1 VGGGQAVTNVPSN
14 LENPASGMDVV
25 EAIFV
30 GRDGAAGAMA
40 ATPLTDHASGDM
52 TASVSGGDQ
61 GLPGSVGFV
70 IVIGGAVGGA
80 GGCAAAESPPSAP
93 ILAWSRPR
101 RRRRRPPPSFRHS
114 ALHLFPPQRALT
126 PRAQKT
132 TQAAAAWRLP
142 RAGP

>member
-1 VGGGQAVTNVPSN
+1 MATTLASISRHRTERALWEVGSTLTRFRGWRVGGGQAVTNVPSN

-70 IVIGGAVGGA
+70 IVIGL
-80 GGCAAAESPPSAP
+80 SL
-93 ILAWSRPR
+93 I
-101 RRRRRPPPSFRHS
+101 HI
-114 ALHLFPPQRALT
+114 
-126 PRAQKT
+126 
-132 TQAAAAWRLP
+132 
-142 RAGP
+142 